1 MLFKNV
7 FLCGF
12 VSTYVAPNC
21 TGNEN
26 SSNDL
31 ISTRNE
37 AFLLVPLLFYGI
49 TVFFITGLPVMV
61 IITVRTTGFVI
72 VTGVVTGLEML

>member
-1 MLFKNV
+1 MVILNHIG
-7 FLCGF
+7 L
-12 VSTYVAPNC
+12 Y

-26 SSNDL
+26 PSNDL

-49 TVFFITGLPVMV
+49 TVFSLPVNQ
-61 IITVRTTGFVI
+61 
-72 VTGVVTGLEML
+72 